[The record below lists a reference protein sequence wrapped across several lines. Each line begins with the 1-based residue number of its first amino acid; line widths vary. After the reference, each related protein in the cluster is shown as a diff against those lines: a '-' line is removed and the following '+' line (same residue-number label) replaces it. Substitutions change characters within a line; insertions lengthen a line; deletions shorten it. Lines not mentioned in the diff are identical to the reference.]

1 MPSCLSLSSPPATTS
16 FPRMSARRPTA
27 SESRRG
33 DFKNQGLTQD
43 EFRRRREETSVE
55 LRKAKKE
62 DSLNKRR
69 SILDSALKTSTTT
82 GTSTNEPEDYFSNE
96 AALDSDSSVKFLC
109 FFQKF
114 LFL

>member
-1 MPSCLSLSSPPATTS
+1 MSS
-16 FPRMSARRPTA
+16 RRPTA

-69 SILDSALKTSTTT
+69 SILDSALKTN
-82 GTSTNEPEDYFSNE
+82 TSTAAEQEDYFSNE
-96 AALDSDSSVKFLC
+96 AALESDTSVKRRNFTSL
-109 FFQKF
+109 
-114 LFL
+114 